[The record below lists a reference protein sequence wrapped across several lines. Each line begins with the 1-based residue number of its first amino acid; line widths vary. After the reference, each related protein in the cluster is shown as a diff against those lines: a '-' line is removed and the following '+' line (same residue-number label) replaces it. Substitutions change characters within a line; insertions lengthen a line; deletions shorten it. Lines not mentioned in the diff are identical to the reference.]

1 MNFPHLRFVPD
12 DTKIDFVGKRFFA
25 FGFSILILVVGFGWY
40 AIHGLNYGIDFRGGI
55 LIEAQTAG
63 PAKLD
68 NMRAKLDSLGLG
80 AVGLQEFGSP
90 NDVLIRV
97 EQQPGGDAGQQKAV
111 ETIKAGLGS
120 TVTSYRRVEVV
131 GPTVGAD
138 LERDGTIATLLA
150 LAGIAAYVWF
160 RFEWQFA
167 IGALISTAHDV
178 LSMVGLYAITGLQF
192 DLTSVA
198 AILTIAGYSV
208 NDTVVV
214 YDRIRENLR
223 RYKAM
228 PIEDLLNLS
237 INETL
242 SRTTLTSL
250 TTFLSVLAIYLFGG
264 QVISGF
270 AIAMMWGIIIGTFSS
285 IYVAAPVLMYFQVR
299 ARATE
304 LAKSGARG

>member
-12 DTKIDFVGKRFFA
+12 NTKIDFVGKRFFA
-25 FGFSILILVVGFGWY
+25 FGFSILILVVGFGWFGV
-40 AIHGLNYGIDFRGGI
+40 HGLNYGIDFRGGI

-68 NMRAKLDSLGLG
+68 DMRAKLDSLGLG
-80 AVGLQEFGSP
+80 SVGLQEFGSP

-111 ETIKAGLGS
+111 DTIKKGLGS

-198 AILTIAGYSV
+198 AVLTIAGYSV

-223 RYKAM
+223 RYKTM

-285 IYVAAPVLMYFQVR
+285 IYVAAPVLMYFHVR
-299 ARATE
+299 SRATE
-304 LAKSGARG
+304 MAKSGARG